1 MTVVVPKTS
10 TEIPT
15 TEVIPEPSQNSLAPW
30 HVRVG
35 AFAVDVLP
43 GIAVVA
49 TMALVS
55 FTVPPRGVWWWVS
68 ISLAGVAFLLVLVNR
83 LVLPTVTGW
92 SLGRAVCG
100 IAVIGRD
107 GETPGPWR
115 LMLRDLAHLVDTMS
129 LFVGWLWPLWDS
141 RRRTFSD
148 MLLRTEV
155 RRVGPEERPGNA
167 RRWTAAAVLT
177 CACVC
182 VAGAGLSY
190 AVVYSRD
197 RATDQARQEISIQG
211 PKIVA
216 QMLTYDPKSL
226 PDDFARAQSLAT
238 DRYRPK
244 LVEQQEIV
252 KKGHPI
258 INEYWPNDAAI
269 QSVTPDRARMLL
281 FMHGRRGEGG
291 EERYIT
297 ATVQVNFAKGSDQ
310 HWRVDDLTVLAK
322 PKPPGNGK

>member
-1 MTVVVPKTS
+1 MTVVVQETKT
-10 TEIPT
+10 TIPT
-15 TEVIPEPSQNSLAPW
+15 TEVIPESPQNSLAPW

-43 GIAVVA
+43 GCAVVA

-68 ISLAGVAFLLVLVNR
+68 ISVAGVAFLLVLVNR
-83 LVLPTVTGW
+83 LVLPTITGW
-92 SLGRAVCG
+92 SLGRAVSG
-100 IAVIGRD
+100 IAVVGRD
-107 GETPGPWR
+107 GVAPGPWR
-115 LMLRDLAHLVDTMS
+115 LVLRDLAHLLDTAS

-148 MLLRTEV
+148 MLLGTEV
-155 RRVGPEERPGNA
+155 RCVEPDERPGNI

-177 CACVC
+177 CAFVC
-182 VAGAGLSY
+182 VAGAVLSY
-190 AVVYSRD
+190 TVVDSRD
-197 RATDQARQEISIQG
+197 RAIDQTRQQISVQG
-211 PKIVA
+211 PKLVA

-226 PDDFARAQSLAT
+226 QDDFARAQLLAT
-238 DRYRPK
+238 DKYRPK

-252 KKGHPI
+252 KKGHPVV
-258 INEYWPNDAAI
+258 NEYWRNDAAI
-269 QSVTPDRARMLL
+269 QSATPDRATMLL

-297 ATVQVNFAKGSDQ
+297 ATVQVNFAKGGDGR
-310 HWRVDDLTVLAK
+310 WRVDDLTVLAK